1 MSLAAPATVFGASDD
16 HTATEPPEYRGL
28 ARDEVRL
35 LVASPGGVTHAR
47 FRDLPQH
54 LRAGDLLVVN
64 TSATLPA
71 ELDGRRS
78 GKPVVVHLATDLGDG
93 TWVAELRS
101 APGGTSPVLDATA
114 GDVIQL
120 PARARMRL
128 VAPYPRPDSSP
139 TGSGNRLWRVQL
151 VRAVSDPAESA
162 LTYLYRHGRPIAYGY
177 LRHRFDLSDYQT
189 IFATH
194 PGSAEMP
201 SAARPFSHDL
211 VTRLVTAGIPI
222 APITLHT
229 GVSSQDVGEAP
240 QAEWYEVPAPTAGIV
255 ASTHRA
261 GGRVIAVGTTVTRA
275 LESAVGGDGT
285 IAASSGWTELVI
297 DPCRGVRVV
306 DGLIT
311 GWHNPEASH
320 LLLVEAVVGSAVTQR
335 AYDGAVAEGYLW
347 HEFGDVGLL
356 LRR

>member
-128 VAPYPRPDSSP
+128 VAPYPRPHSSP
-139 TGSGNRLWRVQL
+139 TGSGNRLWRVQV
-151 VRAVSDPAESA
+151 VRAVDLADPAPRAACHARRAS
-162 LTYLYRHGRPIAYGY
+162 
-177 LRHRFDLSDYQT
+177 DLC
-189 IFATH
+189 
-194 PGSAEMP
+194 
-201 SAARPFSHDL
+201 
-211 VTRLVTAGIPI
+211 
-222 APITLHT
+222 
-229 GVSSQDVGEAP
+229 P
-240 QAEWYEVPAPTAGIV
+240 QI
-255 ASTHRA
+255 
-261 GGRVIAVGTTVTRA
+261 
-275 LESAVGGDGT
+275 
-285 IAASSGWTELVI
+285 
-297 DPCRGVRVV
+297 
-306 DGLIT
+306 
-311 GWHNPEASH
+311 
-320 LLLVEAVVGSAVTQR
+320 
-335 AYDGAVAEGYLW
+335 
-347 HEFGDVGLL
+347 
-356 LRR
+356 

>member
-1 MSLAAPATVFGASDD
+1 M
-16 HTATEPPEYRGL
+16 
-28 ARDEVRL
+28 
-35 LVASPGGVTHAR
+35 
-47 FRDLPQH
+47 
-54 LRAGDLLVVN
+54 VN

-101 APGGTSPVLDATA
+101 APERRHPGAGRRGRRRGPAAGAGPDATGGALPTSRFQPHRVGEPALA
-114 GDVIQL
+114 G
-120 PARARMRL
+120 AG
-128 VAPYPRPDSSP
+128 RPGRQRP
-139 TGSGNRLWRVQL
+139 SG
-151 VRAVSDPAESA
+151 SA
-162 LTYLYRHGRPIAYGY
+162 LAYLYRHGRPIAYGY
-177 LRHRFDLSDYQT
+177 LRDRYPTGRLSDNVRHT
-189 IFATH
+189 I
-194 PGSAEMP
+194 P
-201 SAARPFSHDL
+201 AAPKCPARQGHS
-211 VTRLVTAGIPI
+211 VTIWSTRLVAAGVPI

-240 QAEWYEVPAPTAGIV
+240 QAEWFEVPAPTAGLV
-255 ASTHRA
+255 ASTPGP

-275 LESAVGGDGT
+275 LESAVGADGT

-320 LLLVEAVVGSAVTQR
+320 LLLVEAVVGAAVTQR
-335 AYDGAVAEGYLW
+335 AYDAAVAEGYLW
-347 HEFGDVGLL
+347 HEFGDAGLL
-356 LRR
+356 LETLTGRS